1 MKYKIV
7 CGSIYIV
14 ILKENIMKK
23 IFLLL
28 TLSIL
33 LVSPNF
39 VLAQEDLEVE
49 NPKVDTI
56 SMFFNDLYERVQL
69 LFTFNEDAKFE
80 KRMEFAERKLAQI
93 EELRDVVD
101 EETLKKLEERYE
113 YQMQKAEEMALKRE
127 ERQQERLQRI
137 LEARERHILRLL
149 QVSEQVPEE
158 AKDSLDMV
166 IEKSLER
173 YESIPEKIQ
182 ENLQKKEGVNIDKP
196 LPEKVR
202 KTPEEIEEYKRLLR
216 ESKLQENN

>member
-1 MKYKIV
+1 
-7 CGSIYIV
+7 
-14 ILKENIMKK
+14 MKK
-23 IFLLL
+23 ICLLL

-33 LVSPNF
+33 FASPNF
-39 VLAQEDLEVE
+39 TLAQETLEIE
-49 NPKVDTI
+49 NPKVNTI
-56 SMFFNDLYERVQL
+56 SMFFNDLYERIQL

-80 KRMEFAERKLAQI
+80 KRMESAERKLTQL
-93 EELRDVVD
+93 ERLRDVVD

-113 YQMQKAEEMALKRE
+113 YQMQKAEEIALKRE
-127 ERQQERLQRI
+127 EKLQERLQRI

-182 ENLQKKEGVNIDKP
+182 ENLQKREGTNIDRP

-216 ESKLQENN
+216 ESKLIENN

>member
-1 MKYKIV
+1 
-7 CGSIYIV
+7 
-14 ILKENIMKK
+14 MKK
-23 IFLLL
+23 ICLLL

-33 LVSPNF
+33 FASPNF
-39 VLAQEDLEVE
+39 TLAQETLEIE
-49 NPKVDTI
+49 NPKVNTI
-56 SMFFNDLYERVQL
+56 SMFFNDLYERIQL

-80 KRMEFAERKLAQI
+80 KRMESAERKLTQL
-93 EELRDVVD
+93 ERLRDVVD

-113 YQMQKAEEMALKRE
+113 YQMQKAEEIALKRE
-127 ERQQERLQRI
+127 EKLQERLQRI

-149 QVSEQVPEE
+149 QVSKQVPEE

-182 ENLQKKEGVNIDKP
+182 ENLQKREGTNIDRP

>member
-1 MKYKIV
+1 MNIHSNFKRKQYEKI
-7 CGSIYIV
+7 C
-14 ILKENIMKK
+14 
-23 IFLLL
+23 LLL

-33 LVSPNF
+33 FASPNF
-39 VLAQEDLEVE
+39 TLAQETLEIE
-49 NPKVDTI
+49 NPKVNTI
-56 SMFFNDLYERVQL
+56 SMFFNDLYERIQL

-80 KRMEFAERKLAQI
+80 KRMESAERKLTQL
-93 EELRDVVD
+93 ERLRDVVD

-113 YQMQKAEEMALKRE
+113 YQMQKAEEIALKRE
-127 ERQQERLQRI
+127 EKLQERLQRI

-149 QVSEQVPEE
+149 QVSKQVPEE

-182 ENLQKKEGVNIDKP
+182 ENLQKREGTNIDRP

-216 ESKLQENN
+216 ESKLIENN

>member
-1 MKYKIV
+1 
-7 CGSIYIV
+7 
-14 ILKENIMKK
+14 MKK

-149 QVSEQVPEE
+149 QVSEQVPEG

>member
-1 MKYKIV
+1 
-7 CGSIYIV
+7 
-14 ILKENIMKK
+14 MKK
-23 IFLLL
+23 ICLLL

-33 LVSPNF
+33 FASPNF
-39 VLAQEDLEVE
+39 TLAQETLEIE
-49 NPKVDTI
+49 NPKVNTI
-56 SMFFNDLYERVQL
+56 SMFFNDLYERIQL

-80 KRMEFAERKLAQI
+80 KRMESAERKLTQL
-93 EELRDVVD
+93 ERLRDVVD

-113 YQMQKAEEMALKRE
+113 YQMQKAEEIALKRE
-127 ERQQERLQRI
+127 EKLQERLQRI

-149 QVSEQVPEE
+149 QVSKQVPEE

-182 ENLQKKEGVNIDKP
+182 ENLQKREGTNIDRP

-216 ESKLQENN
+216 ESKLIENN

>member
-1 MKYKIV
+1 
-7 CGSIYIV
+7 
-14 ILKENIMKK
+14 MKK
-23 IFLLL
+23 ICLLL

-33 LVSPNF
+33 FASPNF
-39 VLAQEDLEVE
+39 TLAQETLEIE
-49 NPKVDTI
+49 NPKVNTI
-56 SMFFNDLYERVQL
+56 SMFFNDLYERIQL

-80 KRMEFAERKLAQI
+80 KRMESAERKLTQL
-93 EELRDVVD
+93 ERLRDVVD
-101 EETLKKLEERYE
+101 EETLKKLEGRYE
-113 YQMQKAEEMALKRE
+113 YQMQKAEEIALKRE
-127 ERQQERLQRI
+127 EKLQERLQRI

-149 QVSEQVPEE
+149 QVSKQVPEE

-182 ENLQKKEGVNIDKP
+182 ENLQKREGTNIDRP

-216 ESKLQENN
+216 ESKLIENN

>member
-1 MKYKIV
+1 
-7 CGSIYIV
+7 
-14 ILKENIMKK
+14 
-23 IFLLL
+23 
-28 TLSIL
+28 
-33 LVSPNF
+33 
-39 VLAQEDLEVE
+39 
-49 NPKVDTI
+49 
-56 SMFFNDLYERVQL
+56 MFFNDPYERIQL

-80 KRMEFAERKLAQI
+80 KRMESAERKLTQL
-93 EELRDVVD
+93 ERLRDVVD

-113 YQMQKAEEMALKRE
+113 YQMQKAEEIALKRE
-127 ERQQERLQRI
+127 EKLQERLQRI

-149 QVSEQVPEE
+149 QVSKQVPEE

-182 ENLQKKEGVNIDKP
+182 ENLQKREGTNIDRP

-216 ESKLQENN
+216 ESKLIENN

>member
-1 MKYKIV
+1 
-7 CGSIYIV
+7 
-14 ILKENIMKK
+14 MKK